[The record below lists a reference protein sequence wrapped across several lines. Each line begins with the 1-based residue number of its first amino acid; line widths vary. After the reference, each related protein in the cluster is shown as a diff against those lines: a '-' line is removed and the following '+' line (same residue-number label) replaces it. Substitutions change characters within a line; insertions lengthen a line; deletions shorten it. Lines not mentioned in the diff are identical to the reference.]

1 MITLNN
7 ICKTYG
13 IESKKHL
20 VLKNICLTIGQNDY
34 VAILGR
40 SGSGKSTLL
49 NIIGLLDIA
58 SAGEYL
64 INDLKVTQQKIHSLA
79 LLRRKYF
86 GFIFQNYNLLD
97 NYRIDENIL
106 MPMYYLKRNFEYDRK
121 RFNYLIDRL
130 HLNPL
135 LAKYPRHLSGGE
147 QQRVA
152 VARALINNPKFIIAD
167 EPTGALDTTNATNL
181 MQLFTELHHSG
192 CGIILV
198 THDHVVAEYAKRRL
212 YLDNGSLV
220 TQSA

>member
-13 IESKKHL
+13 NESKKKHL

-34 VAILGR
+34 IAILGR

-58 SAGEYL
+58 SAGEYI

-86 GFIFQNYNLLD
+86 GFVFQNYNLLD

-106 MPMYYLKRNFEYDRK
+106 MPMYYLKRNFDYDREH
-121 RFNYLIDRL
+121 FNYLIDRL

-135 LAKYPRHLSGGE
+135 LAKYPHHLSGGE

-167 EPTGALDTTNATNL
+167 EPTGALDTTNAANL
-181 MQLFTELHHSG
+181 MRLFTELHHRG

-198 THDHVVAEYAKRRL
+198 THDQVVAGYAKHRL

-220 TQSA
+220 TQ

>member
-13 IESKKHL
+13 NESQQHL
-20 VLKNICLTIGQNDY
+20 VLKDICLTIDQNDY
-34 VAILGR
+34 IAILGR

-64 INDLKVTQQKIHSLA
+64 INDITVTQQKIHSLA

-86 GFIFQNYNLLD
+86 GFVFQNYNLLE
-97 NYRIDENIL
+97 NYRIDENIS
-106 MPMYYLKRNFEYDRK
+106 MPMYYLKRNFDYDREH
-121 RFNYLIDRL
+121 FHYLIDRL
-130 HLNPL
+130 QLNNL
-135 LAKYPRHLSGGE
+135 LDKYPRHLSGGE

-181 MQLFTELHHSG
+181 MQLFTELHHNG

-198 THDHVVAEYAKRRL
+198 THDQAVAKYAKRKL
-212 YLDNGSLV
+212 YLDNGCLV
-220 TQSA
+220 TQ

>member
-13 IESKKHL
+13 NKSKKHL
-20 VLKNICLTIGQNDY
+20 ALKNICLTIGQNDY

-58 SAGEYL
+58 SAGEYI

-106 MPMYYLKRNFEYDRK
+106 MPMYYLKRNFDYDREH
-121 RFNYLIDRL
+121 FNYLIDRL

-167 EPTGALDTTNATNL
+167 EPTGALDTTNAANL

-192 CGIILV
+192 CSIILV
-198 THDHVVAEYAKRRL
+198 THDQVVAGYAKRRL

-220 TQSA
+220 TQ